1 MQATGLRGLVPRRT
15 DLTAMGRLALPIVAV
30 QVGTMMMGV
39 ADTVMVGR
47 VSATDLAA
55 VGLGNLYFFMIAVFG
70 MGTLMGLD
78 PIVAQAVGAKDTEAI
93 ARGVQRGLVLSILM
107 SAIASVLLLP
117 AGPVLAALRQ
127 PAEVVPVAGGY
138 ARASIPGVLPFY
150 AFVVLRQSLQA
161 MGRVAPIVWTIV
173 AANVLNLFLNWI
185 LIFGNLGSPRLGA
198 VGSAWGSSAARWF
211 LAVGLAALSWPRLRP
226 YLSAVRPQVLAGAPL
241 ARMVFLGAPIGAQ
254 FQLEFGAFAVIG
266 IMMGWLGTIAM
277 AGHQVAINLAS
288 LTFMVPLG
296 VAAASAVLVGH
307 AVGRGDTVEARR
319 LAGAGILLGGVF
331 MLTTATA
338 FLLLPAFWAGIYTAD
353 AGVLAVATALIPIAG
368 IFQVFDGLQ
377 AVAAGVL
384 RGAGDTRSPLLFNA
398 LGFWLLGMPVSV
410 LLAFRAGLGPNG
422 LWWGLATGLGGV
434 ALFLF
439 IRVHVLLSRHVER
452 VVIDDPGGI
461 PQAAL
466 GSTTAP
472 SLSLGTRESC

>member
-1 MQATGLRGLVPRRT
+1 
-15 DLTAMGRLALPIVAV
+15 MGRLSLPIVAV

-39 ADTVMVGR
+39 ADTMMVGR
-47 VSATDLAA
+47 VSPTDLAA
-55 VGLGNLYFFMIAVFG
+55 VGLGNVYFFMIAVFG

-78 PIVAQAVGAKDTEAI
+78 PIVAQAVGAKDSEAI
-93 ARGVQRGLVLSILM
+93 ARGMQRGLALSLFLSLIAAVLLIPASAVLS
-107 SAIASVLLLP
+107 
-117 AGPVLAALRQ
+117 GLRQ
-127 PAEVVPVAGGY
+127 PADVVPVAAGY
-138 ARASIPGVLPFY
+138 ARGSIPGMLPFY

-173 AANVLNLFLNWI
+173 AANALNLLLNWI

-211 LAVGLAALSWPRLRP
+211 MALALAAISWPRLRP
-226 YLSAVRPQVLAGAPL
+226 YLAHFRPDVLAGAPL
-241 ARMVFLGAPIGAQ
+241 ARMARLGAPIGLQ

-288 LTFMVPLG
+288 LTFMVPVG

-307 AVGRGDTVEARR
+307 AVGRGDMVDARR
-319 LAGAGILLGGVF
+319 LAGAGIFLGGTF
-331 MLTTATA
+331 MLTTAIA
-338 FLLLPAFWAGIYTAD
+338 FLVLPAFWAGMYTAD
-353 AGVLAVATALIPIAG
+353 AGVLAVATSLIPIAG

-377 AVAAGVL
+377 AVGAGVL
-384 RGAGDTRSPLLFNA
+384 RGAGDTRSPLVFNA

-410 LLAFRAGLGPNG
+410 VLAFQVGLGPSG

-439 IRVHVLLSRHVER
+439 IRVHLLLSGDVER
-452 VVIDDPGGI
+452 VVIDDPG
-461 PQAAL
+461 AASPAAIASA
-466 GSTTAP
+466 GAP
-472 SLSLGTRESC
+472 PLTVGTGESG